1 MAPRVPDSTENLLE
15 QVATIKALLI
25 DVNMREA
32 QLHASGLHEKFNAL
46 IEFVDSGD
54 FAPAQQALEVY
65 ADLVADLDGLT
76 NRFNSLVVDHLPQ
89 LSTLIGQSLA
99 LEVRVPA

>member
-25 DVNMREA
+25 DVNTCARRDCTRV
-32 QLHASGLHEKFNAL
+32 GC
-46 IEFVDSGD
+46 
-54 FAPAQQALEVY
+54 
-65 ADLVADLDGLT
+65 
-76 NRFNSLVVDHLPQ
+76 RRNSLVVDHLPQ

-99 LEVRVPA
+99 QEVRVPA